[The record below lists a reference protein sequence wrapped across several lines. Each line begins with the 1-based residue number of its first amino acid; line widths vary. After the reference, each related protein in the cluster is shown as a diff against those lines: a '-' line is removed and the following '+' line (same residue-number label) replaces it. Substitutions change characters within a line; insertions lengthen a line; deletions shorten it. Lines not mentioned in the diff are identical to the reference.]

1 VLSQGV
7 RPKVVSDLLGHG
19 QIEITLDPYS
29 HVTARLQAVTAAAI
43 SDLRLLAVVCAGFG
57 RQIAI
62 GSPGRM
68 RRSCSIDRKGRAG
81 RGPRWLGRVGRG
93 SASVPTCGT
102 AHPHQPPE
110 LELGELP
117 ELIVTWAARLAGTE
131 DALLWLVESEQRQR
145 LLVRCGTGRYAA
157 SAGRSLHC
165 GEGLAGRAWQT
176 GAPRAVADYQRWPGR
191 LREPGSQH
199 QLRAALCLPLA
210 GMGTSS
216 IAQAAVEAG
225 FYDQAHLTRHFKRA
239 VGITPGRY
247 VAARRGRP

>member
-1 VLSQGV
+1 
-7 RPKVVSDLLGHG
+7 
-19 QIEITLDPYS
+19 
-29 HVTARLQAVTAAAI
+29 
-43 SDLRLLAVVCAGFG
+43 
-57 RQIAI
+57 
-62 GSPGRM
+62 M

-145 LLVRCGTGRYAA
+145 LLVRCGTGRFAA

-199 QLRAALCLPLA
+199 QLRAALCLPLCRD
-210 GMGTSS
+210 GDVIDRPGRGRGRLLRPGPS
-216 IAQAAVEAG
+216 
-225 FYDQAHLTRHFKRA
+225 DQALQAGRRDHARA
-239 VGITPGRY
+239 VCGRPSRSPMT
-247 VAARRGRP
+247 APRPASASRCADRRGPARRRKSVQDPGAATGDHAWHGSWGAPG

>member
-145 LLVRCGTGRYAA
+145 LLVRCGTGRFAA

-191 LREPGSQH
+191 LREPDSQH
-199 QLRAALCLPLA
+199 QLRAALCLPLCRD
-210 GMGTSS
+210 GDVIDRPGRGRGRLLRPGPS
-216 IAQAAVEAG
+216 
-225 FYDQAHLTRHFKRA
+225 DQALQAGRRDHTR
-239 VGITPGRY
+239 RY